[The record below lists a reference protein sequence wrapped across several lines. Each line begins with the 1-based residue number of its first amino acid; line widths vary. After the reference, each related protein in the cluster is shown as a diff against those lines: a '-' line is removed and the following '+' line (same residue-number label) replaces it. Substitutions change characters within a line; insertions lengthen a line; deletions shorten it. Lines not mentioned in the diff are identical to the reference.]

1 MDIRTLLQEIKKEF
15 DAEKIQFALIG
26 GLAVGSLGYQ
36 RFTNDIDM
44 LIHEDD
50 KEKAKNLLLK
60 KGYTLFSENSEFVQ
74 FQGQCPLDI
83 QLARRPISKK
93 MLADAQM
100 LTNTPVRCLRVE
112 DLIGLKIQAFSTNS
126 KREFKRKRTSSVH
139 FSSLDWAKIK
149 NYADLFSKGTK
160 SKPSKLRSMLMTE
173 FESIDGSALTGIFL
187 NRQTRSHRPSG
198 QRCTGTI

>member
-74 FQGQCPLDI
+74 FQGQCPIDI

-100 LTNTPVRCLRVE
+100 LPNTPVRCLRVE

-126 KREFKRKRTSSVH
+126 KREFKEKADIQALIELH

-149 NYADLFSKGTK
+149 NYADLFSKWDEIEAIK
-160 SKPSKLRSMLMTE
+160 AKVNAH
-173 FESIDGSALTGIFL
+173 D
-187 NRQTRSHRPSG
+187 
-198 QRCTGTI
+198 